1 VAEIFEEGKGRDKT
15 LDKTFAG
22 PDHYGDVELA
32 QQIAAEREEIIKL
45 DINPWQKQRLLE
57 SNRRAIVNALG
68 GSTFNTESVVYVLI
82 LLSCVTVIILAA
94 LTAFWDLPK
103 EVTLTFVGTT
113 VGGLV
118 ATIAQKIGRL

>member
-1 VAEIFEEGKGRDKT
+1 VAEIFDEGNRDDEALT
-15 LDKTFAG
+15 DA
-22 PDHYGDVELA
+22 PDRRRDIELA
-32 QQIAAEREEIIKL
+32 RKIAEERPQILSL
-45 DINPWQKQRLLE
+45 DVSPWQKQRLLE

-68 GSTFNTESVVYVLI
+68 GSTFNSESVVYVLI
-82 LLSCVTVIILAA
+82 GFSSLTVIVLSV

-113 VGGLV
+113 AGGLL